1 MGGAYCAQV
10 VRKAWR
16 KVRAKWLSEI
26 QPVEKYRLLI
36 VLALLAMGVALGG
49 SCRAATFLPGE
60 PGRPALWTTWPAN
73 CAAVSERTGAE
84 KPMSNK
90 FKELARMANRN
101 AGQDLR
107 AGQQGLP
114 GAALY
119 GARF

>member
-1 MGGAYCAQV
+1 V
-10 VRKAWR
+10 VRQARR
-16 KVRAKWLSEI
+16 KVRAKSPYEFQLS
-26 QPVEKYRLLI
+26 EKYRLFI
-36 VLALLAMGVALGG
+36 DLALIAAALTPGG

-60 PGRPALWTTWPAN
+60 PGRRALWTTWPAF
-73 CAAVSERTGAE
+73 CAARSERTGAE

-90 FKELARMANRN
+90 FKELARMANWN

-114 GAALY
+114 GATLY